1 MFPKRFE
8 EFRDY
13 VYSFYGSKGIYE
25 LGCTIRDIEEAIFE
39 YVSMALDPT
48 CHMSWGN
55 GDSIDRERVRTI
67 LEERGFAEKIF

>member
-1 MFPKRFE
+1 MFPKRLE

-13 VYSFYGSKGIYE
+13 VYSFYGKDGIYE
-25 LGCTIRDIEEAIFE
+25 LGCSIWDIEEAIFE
-39 YVSMALDPT
+39 YVSMVLDPK
-48 CHMSWGN
+48 CHMSWGE